1 MKKALVFLLTLALAV
16 GMALP
21 VCAASSPTATK
32 EDLVPELV
40 IADGE
45 TVEYEIISMED
56 IDKLPEEAQETVA
69 EAKEKLTEAAPEGMA
84 VKYFFYF
91 STEKTVAPTIK
102 IADMDNFESMV
113 IMQFIDGEWVE
124 LEYVINED
132 GTITIIDAV
141 DAPMAIFVK

>member
-1 MKKALVFLLTLALAV
+1 MKKALILLLTLALAV

-40 IADGE
+40 IADAE
-45 TVEYEIISMED
+45 TTEYEIISMED
-56 IDKLPEEAQETVA
+56 IDKLSEEVQETVA
-69 EAKEKLTEAAPEGMA
+69 EAKENLAEAAPADMA

-91 STEKTVAPTIK
+91 STEKAVTPTVK
-102 IADMDNFESMV
+102 VADMDSFESMV

-141 DAPMAIFVK
+141 DAPLAICVK